1 MARGWMPVSVTLLG
15 ERDAV
20 EGVGF
25 KEAREVSSRLQMRC
39 SKVGGSGANEAP
51 PHFSPVKS
59 QMRQGSR
66 SLGSV
71 LPSPTPQLSLRSPLS
86 FHPVTKTNKQL
97 QSTSTFL
104 QHLPCLCPTEIL

>member
-1 MARGWMPVSVTLLG
+1 M
-15 ERDAV
+15 
-20 EGVGF
+20 
-25 KEAREVSSRLQMRC
+25 SSRLQMRC
-39 SKVGGSGANEAP
+39 SKVGGSGAKEVP

-86 FHPVTKTNKQL
+86 FHPVTKTKQTA
-97 QSTSTFL
+97 STSTFL
-104 QHLPCLCPTEIL
+104 QHLPRLFPAKTL

>member
-1 MARGWMPVSVTLLG
+1 M
-15 ERDAV
+15 
-20 EGVGF
+20 
-25 KEAREVSSRLQMRC
+25 SSRLQMRC
-39 SKVGGSGANEAP
+39 SKVGGSGAKEAP

-59 QMRQGSR
+59 QMREGSR

-97 QSTSTFL
+97 PPALFCNISLAFSQLRLYSL
-104 QHLPCLCPTEIL
+104 GL